1 MSVNKTSS
9 GYNKNDYRSMK
20 AAWRSGKHVGAN
32 QPVMRAYCRV
42 VKIQRK
48 YRTVAESNIYA
59 TIPGGPGDVGPRQ
72 VWQGKWKPKTPWKAL
87 PNVLQFHSEQDF
99 DSNGVATA
107 TLQIDNTQLGQRN
120 GVAGIYHVIE
130 RGYMAPFRGFK
141 PNGRPAVE
149 SKNEWFDYLND
160 KSCQIIVLAGY
171 GDTVFPVF
179 DGLVNDI
186 DLSSRPDSIQLT
198 CRDAGQVLT
207 DQHVFSNAKARGVAD
222 PITFADRRRAD
233 NIKEV
238 AVGAE
243 ASSTLPGWNPRHVLD
258 DNNSTEW
265 RSRDFNHEKPHDMP
279 WLQISLSNG
288 RYESFALHPAFD
300 GMECYVAVQA
310 RDRQAPGGQGA
321 RNHLT
326 HEKYGDGE
334 WIDEGKGNIP
344 GTNIP
349 WVAHM
354 SKLKASDRNHP
365 FAAAQG
371 YDLGDGSK
379 IRVYFTH
386 LDHGRAGEGVGR
398 AYRAGVIR
406 FKGIKRELTKDAI
419 TEQWILVDDLSDV
432 VKTVFQWCGLNDWE
446 VETTGVRLKSNAT
459 FNRGNYLIDIINAA
473 AEQVGYVFYMKPRT
487 SFSEAEGDLEDES
500 DEDSLGTAV
509 FRMNQAMRKQSEALD
524 PVELVHEDKCLT
536 GVTARFTDEPLA
548 YNIRVRGRALKKK
561 KGGRTLGADDTP
573 RIMYVYRPP
582 WASDRRTG
590 TYYGGRPTRW
600 RTDNDFRNGNIKKYV
615 VHHEPKLRTIE
626 ECKIAAMFIAYREAL
641 ESAQATIQFPG
652 FPPLQ
657 LDHQIGVFDTGTGLS
672 TRIWIVAKQIEFQG
686 GEQAYFTM
694 SVGGSLID
702 LPDITLIR
710 DELKQ
715 ALRNS
720 NAMPGLSKWEIRN
733 HHNSYR
739 NGGSGQ

>member
-9 GYNKNDYRSMK
+9 GYNKTDYNLMK
-20 AAWRSGKHVGAN
+20 GVWRSGKHVGAN
-32 QPVMRAYCRV
+32 KPVMRAYCRV
-42 VKIQRK
+42 VKLQRR
-48 YRTVAESNIYA
+48 YRTVPESDIFA

-72 VWQGKWKPKTPWKAL
+72 VWKGMWKPKTEWREL

-99 DSNGVATA
+99 DSNGVTTA
-107 TLQIDNTQLGQRN
+107 TIQIDNVGMGQRS

-130 RGYMAPFRGFK
+130 RGYFAPFRGFK

-149 SKNEWFDYLND
+149 TENRWFDFLND
-160 KSCQIIVLAGY
+160 KSCQIMVVAGY
-171 GDTVFPVF
+171 GDVVFPVF
-179 DGLVNDI
+179 DGLVNDMDI
-186 DLSSRPDSIQLT
+186 SSRPDTIQLT

-207 DQHVFSNAKARGVAD
+207 DQHVFSNAKARGVSD

-233 NIKEV
+233 KIEEV

-243 ASSTLPGWNPRHVLD
+243 ASSTLPGWGASNVLD
-258 DNNSTEW
+258 DDDSSEW
-265 RSRDFNHEKPHDMP
+265 RSADFNHEKPHDMP
-279 WLQISLSNG
+279 WLQVSLSNG
-288 RYESFALHPAFD
+288 RYESFALTPAFD

-310 RDRQAPGGQGA
+310 RDAQAPGGQGA

-326 HEKYGDGE
+326 HERYGDGN

-344 GTNIP
+344 GTSIP
-349 WVAHM
+349 YVSHI
-354 SKLKASDRNHP
+354 SSLKANNRNHP
-365 FAAAQG
+365 FAAEQG

-379 IRVYFTH
+379 IRLYFTH
-386 LDHGRAGEGVGR
+386 LDHGKAGQSSGR
-398 AYRAGVIR
+398 AYRAGVVR
-406 FKGIKRELTKDAI
+406 FKGVKRELTRDAI
-419 TEQWILVDDLSDV
+419 SEEWILVDDLSDV
-432 VKTVFQWCGLNDWE
+432 VKTVFQWAGLNDWE

-487 SFSEAEGDLEDES
+487 KFSEDPDDLEEKD

-536 GVTARFTDEPLA
+536 GINARFTDEPLA
-548 YNIRVRGRALKKK
+548 YNIRVRGREAKKK
-561 KGGRTLGADDTP
+561 NGGRQLDGDSTN

-590 TYYGGRPTRW
+590 TYFDGRKTKYR
-600 RTDNDFRNGNIKKYV
+600 DNEYRNGNIKKYV
-615 VHHEPKLRTIE
+615 VHHDPKLRTLE

-641 ESAQATIQFPG
+641 ESAQGTIQMPG

-672 TRIWIVAKQIEFQG
+672 TRIWVAAKQVEFQA
-686 GEQAYFTM
+686 GEQGYFTM

-702 LPDITLIR
+702 LPDITEVR

-720 NAMPGLSKWEIRN
+720 GAMPGLSKWELQN
-733 HHNSYR
+733 HKNSYR
-739 NGGSGQ
+739 NA